1 MEARFKSRVRDGETF
16 VCNTSQSGGPIL
28 QPTPEQLEIS
38 GKIVNTTEK
47 WGFFVNNKLYRK
59 EVETIKS
66 LLKLNI
72 SINLWFRI
80 KNFLQLRRRLR
91 DAFALL
97 ILSILGLY

>member
-1 MEARFKSRVRDGETF
+1 MIYAFFRTYKYNWYIDSLPLIKYRQHSNNATGLNLGLKAYLKRFK
-16 VCNTSQSGGPIL
+16 
-28 QPTPEQLEIS
+28 
-38 GKIVNTTEK
+38 
-47 WGFFVNNKLYRK
+47 FVNNKLYRK